1 MSGVGPGW
9 ARVTVR
15 ALWYLATGLTAWSFG
30 YTIVQGSDLWWHL
43 AGGRW
48 IWEHGAI
55 PLVDPWSFTRHGER
69 WVNDSWLSDLVF
81 HLWATAFGL
90 QALAWWKWSVV
101 VATFVL
107 LFRLVWRLSG
117 DPLASWVAVLLGVAT
132 AAPFLDIRPH
142 LYSLLGYVLLLTAV
156 LGRPRPSLLLPL
168 LFLVWAN
175 LHAMVSFGVAAL
187 GVLLLPAVLAG
198 GRERRRALALG
209 AACAGVCLLNPNGWL
224 VVSRPLRHALGGS
237 PYSTIVEWMPPYLP
251 GGTHSWLYP
260 WAAVAFATAALLVVV
275 RRDRSVPVTAL
286 ALGALTLV
294 MSVRSRRFIPLFAV
308 SQAIVVGPAY
318 ARLLATPPRAVA
330 LAAPVLA
337 GVLGAIWLAPH
348 PRESWAFAYLIG
360 EDAFPV
366 DTVTFVE
373 TNGLSGRVFNYYN
386 WGGYLDARTAGRMQ
400 VYIDGRGDMVFDD
413 RTYTNYTTVLAS
425 GPGWREIVESSGADY
440 VLWPN
445 ERASFL
451 QALVDSRRWRAIYQD
466 HVSTLLER
474 ADRPVQQGLRPT
486 PDSAYRRL
494 ARADLAARQH
504 DLPEAE
510 QQLAA
515 ALVLD
520 PHLGAAC
527 RMLARVQLLRRSP
540 AARGT
545 EASCQHDYPYVA
557 EREAFEKF
565 RNELDNGLQVP

>member
-1 MSGVGPGW
+1 ML
-9 ARVTVR
+9 R
-15 ALWYLATGLTAWSFG
+15 ALWYLATALVVWSFG
-30 YTIVQGSDLWWHL
+30 YTMVRASDLWWHL

-48 IWEHGAI
+48 IWEHGTI

-81 HLWATAFGL
+81 HVWTLAFGVP
-90 QALAWWKWSVV
+90 ALAWWKWGLV

-107 LFRLVWRLSG
+107 LFRLVWRLAG
-117 DPLASWVAVLLGVAT
+117 DPLASFVAVLLGVAT
-132 AAPFLDIRPH
+132 AAPFLDVRPH
-142 LYSLLGYVLLLTAV
+142 LYSLLGYVLLLTGT

-175 LHAMVSFGVAAL
+175 LHAMVLFGVAAL
-187 GVLLLPAVLAG
+187 GVLLLPAVVGG
-198 GRERRRALALG
+198 GREGRRALALG
-209 AACAGVCLLNPNGWL
+209 VAGGGICLLNPNGSL
-224 VVSRPLRHALGGS
+224 IASRPLRHALGGS
-237 PYSTIVEWMPPYLP
+237 PFGTIVEWMPPYLP
-251 GGTHSWLYP
+251 GGTHSPLYP
-260 WAAVAFATAALLVVV
+260 WAAGVFVVAALLVLV
-275 RRDRSVPVTAL
+275 RRDRSVPVTAVV
-286 ALGALTLV
+286 LGALTLA
-294 MSVRSRRFIPLFAV
+294 MSVRSRRFIPLFAL

-330 LAAPVLA
+330 LAAPLLA
-337 GVLGAIWLAPH
+337 GMLGVVWLAPY
-348 PRESWAFAYLIG
+348 PQASWAFAYLVA
-360 EDAFPV
+360 EDTFPV
-366 DTVTFVE
+366 DTVTFIE
-373 TNGLSGRVFNYYN
+373 TNALGGRVFAYYN
-386 WGGYLDARTAGRMQ
+386 WGGYLHARTAGRMQ

-413 RTYTNYTTVLAS
+413 QTYTRYTAVLTLQ
-425 GPGWREIVESSGADY
+425 PGWREIVESSGADY

-445 ERASFL
+445 EQASFL
-451 QALVDSRRWRAIYQD
+451 QALVGSRRWRALYQD

-474 ADRPVQQGLRPT
+474 ADRPVPQGLRAT

-494 ARADLAARQH
+494 ARGELAIRKH

-527 RMLARVQLLRRSP
+527 RMLARVQVMRRAA
-540 AARGT
+540 AARAT
-545 EASCQHDYPYVA
+545 EAHCQRLYPYPE

-565 RNELDNGLQVP
+565 QTEFDGGLPNR